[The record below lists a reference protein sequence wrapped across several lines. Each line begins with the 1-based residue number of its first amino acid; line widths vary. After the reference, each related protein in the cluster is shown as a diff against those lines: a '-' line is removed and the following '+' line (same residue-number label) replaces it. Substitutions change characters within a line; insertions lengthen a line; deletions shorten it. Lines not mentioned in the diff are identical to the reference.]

1 MNNIDKY
8 NTNLNTMVGLIDNT
22 KYLFEMTKCCG
33 YGFILPIYKMNTL
46 EEFHHTLSLE
56 LSHLT
61 VSSIYLQNVNRE
73 RLEIPRNEMTVR
85 DFINDNRAWFTPIYT
100 LPAKV
105 VYKVFF
111 DDGHF
116 HGDESDC

>member
-46 EEFHHTLSLE
+46 EELKEKLKTQVDEVTLLD
-56 LSHLT
+56 LLGLT
-61 VSSIYLQNVNRE
+61 SEDLY
-73 RLEIPRNEMTVR
+73 
-85 DFINDNRAWFTPIYT
+85 
-100 LPAKV
+100 
-105 VYKVFF
+105 
-111 DDGHF
+111 
-116 HGDESDC
+116 